1 MSFKKL
7 LTIVIFALQLSA
19 VQVIAQS
26 CQTYCSNYEQVLASC
41 EAQDSGVD
49 GGGPITTD
57 DIGCMCTVANDKD
70 ISSCY
75 LCSGLSGDNLLL
87 LELWLAACA
96 TDIASGPQAATEC
109 WNQQLLQGNVGEP
122 CYQGSAQTSG
132 AALST
137 SVQSH
142 VGTTIS
148 FATSATASAAPSAA
162 SSAATSSAAPLV
174 GLTVSFDDFATND
187 TFTKASTTT
196 SAHHSVA
203 TTPVQTTLGATTSLP
218 SVISNPSASTTAVV
232 TKSAAGHASASH
244 LALLIGVFVLSMVLY

>member
-1 MSFKKL
+1 
-7 LTIVIFALQLSA
+7 
-19 VQVIAQS
+19 
-26 CQTYCSNYEQVLASC
+26 
-41 EAQDSGVD
+41 
-49 GGGPITTD
+49 
-57 DIGCMCTVANDKD
+57 MCTVANDKD

-109 WNQQLLQGNVGEP
+109 WNQQLLQGNLGEP

-132 AALST
+132 APLST

-148 FATSATASAAPSAA
+148 FATSATAPAA

-174 GLTVSFDDFATND
+174 GLTVSLDDFATND
-187 TFTKASTTT
+187 TFTKPSTTT
-196 SAHHSVA
+196 STHHSVA
-203 TTPVQTTLGATTSLP
+203 TTPVQTTLGATTSPP